1 MPYLFLVAA
10 FSLNALG
17 NIFLKLGSFRGLPV
31 SGSPIEL
38 VSGNWQFLL
47 GMLFFGLNVICYFL
61 ALRSFPL
68 SIAYPIMV
76 VMSFVIINAYAL
88 TALGEQLLPLQL
100 LGYALVIIGLALI
113 VAPLA

>member
-1 MPYLFLVAA
+1 MPTLLLAAA

-17 NIFLKLGSFRGLPV
+17 NIFLKIGAMRGITLTASPAALIGS
-31 SGSPIEL
+31 
-38 VSGNWQFLL
+38 NWQFIL
-47 GMLFFGLNVICYFL
+47 GMVFFGLNAICYFL
-61 ALRSFPL
+61 ALRSFPI

-88 TALGEQLLPLQL
+88 TALGEQLNALQIG
-100 LGYALVIIGLALI
+100 GYALVVIGLALI